1 MPPVL
6 VNVADILSYW
16 TNGLLKSAVH
26 RVIVPRDARDGRQG
40 RYSIAYFLHPADGTQ
55 LVAIPSELVRR
66 NAVEDGLDGAKV
78 ARAVTAGEH
87 LHGRLAATYGWD
99 QQIGHA

>member
-1 MPPVL
+1 MPPIL
-6 VNVADILSYW
+6 VNVADLLSYW

-55 LVAIPSELVRR
+55 LVPIPSELVRT
-66 NAVEDGLDGAKV
+66 NAVEDELDGTKG
-78 ARAVTAGEH
+78 ARAITAGEH

-99 QQIGHA
+99 KQNGQA

>member
-1 MPPVL
+1 MPPIL
-6 VNVADILSYW
+6 VNVADLLSYW

-26 RVIVPRDARDGRQG
+26 RVIVPRGAQHGRQG

-55 LVAIPSELVRR
+55 LVPIPSEMVRR
-66 NAVEDGLDGAKV
+66 NAAADGVDGAKG

-87 LHGRLAATYGWD
+87 LHGRLAATYGWNKQEGD
-99 QQIGHA
+99 A